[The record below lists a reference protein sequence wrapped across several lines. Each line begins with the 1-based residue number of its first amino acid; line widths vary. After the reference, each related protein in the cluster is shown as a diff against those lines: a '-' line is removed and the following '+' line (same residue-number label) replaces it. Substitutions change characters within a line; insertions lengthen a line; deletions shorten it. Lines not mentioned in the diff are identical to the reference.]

1 MYFRDVFSALQVGCA
16 VQELYVSRQI
26 REQSAAAGA
35 AARPHLALE
44 LCAFVMLRLLLIR
57 E

>member
-26 REQSAAAGA
+26 REQSAAAGD
-35 AARPHLALE
+35 LALE
-44 LCAFVMLRLLLIR
+44 LCA
-57 E
+57 